1 MRLKQLQQMHPVQ
14 THYRLYKSGKN
25 WCAVLVTLV
34 GGSCLGAALLVQ
46 PITANAATTPALTTT
61 ASTATTATTSIGA
74 ASAEST
80 SMSASAVATSVAVSS
95 AVSATSTAASAATTS
110 ASSVPD
116 LTNSTMPASTA
127 ATSLAMSSTPVS
139 TASSAV
145 SLTSN
150 NTSQQTSASAVS
162 SGGTL
167 VSSAATTS
175 TDSTSSNVVPDTTIV
190 TFGDAGIAS
199 AVQTALGTT
208 GPITVGELRNYQQP
222 VLSIGTDNNILTV
235 TGSLSGM
242 QYLQYLPAKTTVQLV
257 TKYLSPDIDL
267 TPLIPVHFSEI
278 GIMIQNMAA
287 VNLAPLLKTDPSQ
300 INEIQLISSVISDN
314 SDYQKNSEGLT
325 NAQLAELGP
334 WLTAIDEN
342 DMNKSFN
349 FNEGSLTDFSP
360 LSGFTKMAY
369 IVAVGQRVNV
379 AQPVNLVTGQPAVFA
394 PMPIIGL
401 QGESLT
407 SKYEVTWNGTNPA
420 PAGPSQTPLTKLA
433 DGRFEIPTAYQA
445 VPNADW
451 FTYGF
456 HGLVNFNGN
465 RADFIQAKYPNNIT
479 LRYDSM
485 IYQLAN
491 WQAAPQVYIRYVN
504 PTTKQVIQPYTINP
518 GTTIGSTYDFTK
530 LTQLANYRFL
540 PATSSSPTG
549 TYTQDPQYLTFNFA
563 KVPVSAGGLTVNYV
577 DPAGQKIAPS
587 TTLTGKVGDVY
598 SSTPIAVTNYVYRQL
613 ASTSL
618 AASGTLPL
626 KTGEI
631 IYQYAPISLQR
642 TIIYL
647 DTTTQRILASA
658 TITGNYQSTV
668 SDPTLAAIKRYQ
680 TAGYNLVSNEFP
692 ATASPFATPALT
704 RTYTVKLAH
713 RLVTLQPTAKLPAN
727 VSLTRVIAQ
736 TISFKTATGKVLAPR
751 IKQQVSFE
759 RTAVIDQV
767 TGVIQYSP
775 WRATV
780 APELA
785 AVTVPQLADYRANLA
800 RIAPIEVTAA
810 SPDVNETV
818 IYQPKSGTVAVHY
831 QLAGTNQSLAT
842 TKLLTGNADHPFTA
856 TAPIIA
862 GYQLA
867 ANQSAMITGDY
878 PAGTEMIH
886 FDYVRVPEQLM
897 TSKAVAKRAVARP
910 TIKPL
915 VTSTTSVTSLVAQ
928 HDQAGKHKLPQT
940 SERRS
945 GSIWGILGL
954 TLIGLIGGLR
964 HRKGQ

>member
-1 MRLKQLQQMHPVQ
+1 
-14 THYRLYKSGKN
+14 
-25 WCAVLVTLV
+25 
-34 GGSCLGAALLVQ
+34 
-46 PITANAATTPALTTT
+46 
-61 ASTATTATTSIGA
+61 
-74 ASAEST
+74 
-80 SMSASAVATSVAVSS
+80 
-95 AVSATSTAASAATTS
+95 
-110 ASSVPD
+110 
-116 LTNSTMPASTA
+116 
-127 ATSLAMSSTPVS
+127 
-139 TASSAV
+139 
-145 SLTSN
+145 
-150 NTSQQTSASAVS
+150 
-162 SGGTL
+162 
-167 VSSAATTS
+167 
-175 TDSTSSNVVPDTTIV
+175 
-190 TFGDAGIAS
+190 
-199 AVQTALGTT
+199 
-208 GPITVGELRNYQQP
+208 
-222 VLSIGTDNNILTV
+222 
-235 TGSLSGM
+235 
-242 QYLQYLPAKTTVQLV
+242 
-257 TKYLSPDIDL
+257 
-267 TPLIPVHFSEI
+267 
-278 GIMIQNMAA
+278 MIQNMAA

-300 INEIQLISSVISDN
+300 INEIQLISSVIADN

-465 RADFIQAKYPNNIT
+465 RADFIQAQYPNNIT

-491 WQAAPQVYIRYVN
+491 WQVAPQVYIRYIN

-549 TYTQDPQYLTFNFA
+549 AYTQDPQYLTFNFA
-563 KVPVSAGGLTVNYV
+563 KAPVSAGGLTVNYV
-577 DPAGQKIAPS
+577 DPVGQEIAPS
-587 TTLTGKVGDVY
+587 TTLTGQVGDVY
-598 SSTPIAVTNYVYRQL
+598 SSTPIAVKNYVYRQL

-626 KTGEI
+626 KAGEI

-642 TIIYL
+642 TITYL
-647 DTTTQRILASA
+647 DTTTQRVLASA

-668 SDPTLAAIKRYQ
+668 SDPTLAAIKHYQ
-680 TAGYNLVSNEFP
+680 TAGYDLVSNDFP
-692 ATASPFATPALT
+692 ATTSPFATPELT
-704 RTYTVKLAH
+704 RTYTVKLVH
-713 RLVTLQPTAKLPAN
+713 RLVTLQPTAKLPAS

-736 TISFKTATGKVLAPR
+736 TISFKTATGQVLAPS

-785 AVTVPQLADYRANLA
+785 AVTVPQLANYRANLA
-800 RIAPIEVTAA
+800 RIAPIEVNAA

-897 TSKAVAKRAVARP
+897 TSKAVTKQAVART

-915 VTSTTSVTSLVAQ
+915 VTLSLI
-928 HDQAGKHKLPQT
+928 H
-940 SERRS
+940 
-945 GSIWGILGL
+945 I
-954 TLIGLIGGLR
+954 
-964 HRKGQ
+964 